1 MRAGVYHGLREGR
14 DPRRQPRRARGGP
27 DAVFEI
33 RSPGDESYEKLPFY
47 AALGVREIVII
58 PRDLKKPELYT
69 LAGSQYVAVTPDAH
83 GFLLAETMGVCF
95 GHEPGPPPRLL
106 VVDASD
112 PQTSASI

>member
-1 MRAGVYHGLREGR
+1 M
-14 DPRRQPRRARGGP
+14 
-27 DAVFEI
+27 
-33 RSPGDESYEKLPFY
+33 PFY

-95 GHEPGPPPRLL
+95 GHEPGPPPRLR